1 MEEQSEEI
9 YTALCKF
16 IFSVFGTQVK
26 VKNVISDEIELK
38 TEVGEGSILAPNF
51 FSCGMTDIS
60 IVARRVM
67 KELK

>member
-60 IVARRVM
+60 IVARRLV